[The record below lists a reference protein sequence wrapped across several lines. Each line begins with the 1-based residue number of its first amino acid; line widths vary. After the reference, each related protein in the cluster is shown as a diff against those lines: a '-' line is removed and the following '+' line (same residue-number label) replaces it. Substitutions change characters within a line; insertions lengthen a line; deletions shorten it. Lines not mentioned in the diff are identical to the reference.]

1 MIEDHK
7 IIQVIQE
14 SLEGAVVQLSNP
26 RRDGLHFDAIVV
38 AKQFVGKSLVEQHQL
53 VMGSLRDLFASK
65 LHALSLKTY
74 TPEEWEHE
82 RNSGKN

>member
-1 MIEDHK
+1 MIEDHT

-14 SLEGAVVQLSNP
+14 ALEGAIVRVNNP
-26 RRDGLHFDAIVV
+26 RKDGLHFDAIVV
-38 AKQFVGKSLVEQHQL
+38 AKQFAGKSLVEQHQL
-53 VMGSLRDLFASK
+53 VMGPLRDLFASK